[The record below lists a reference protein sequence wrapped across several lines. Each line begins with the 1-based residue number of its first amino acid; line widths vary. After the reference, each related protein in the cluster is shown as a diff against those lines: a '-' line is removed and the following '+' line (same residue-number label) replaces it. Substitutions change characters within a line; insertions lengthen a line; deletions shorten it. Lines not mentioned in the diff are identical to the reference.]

1 MLIVNLQVE
10 IIKIVKRPM
19 TWVLVAILAALI
31 VTLNVSMY
39 TTAIRSDFAENRP
52 AEVQEA
58 VWASLCWPTAFSDL
72 LESAAGHQ
80 LGGLVLAILVG
91 SVVAQE
97 YTWRS
102 VHLWLGRGL
111 SRMSFLG
118 SKFMALA
125 VVCLMFTLVPV
136 LIGGPLTAWFTVQ
149 RAGTLS
155 LSEVPAGGLVVGILR
170 TAYTILP
177 YIALMLL
184 VAVLTRSAAASI
196 GVGLAYALLA
206 EQILGELLALAGGF
220 WADLSRYL
228 PGGLAGALLRLN
240 RTAFGMESGIYGGGS
255 GQVLGPWAAATGVAL
270 YTAVFLGAALWAF
283 ARQDLTE

>member
-1 MLIVNLQVE
+1 MMVNLQIE
-10 IIKIVKRPM
+10 TIKIVRRPM
-19 TWVLVAILAALI
+19 TWVLMGVLAALT

-39 TTAIRSDFAENRP
+39 TTAIRPEFAETRP

-80 LGGLVLAILVG
+80 LGGLVLAILAG
-91 SVVAQE
+91 AVVAQE
-97 YTWRS
+97 YGWHS

-111 SRMSFLG
+111 SRVGFLG

-136 LIGGPLTAWFTVQ
+136 LVGGAMTAWFTAQ
-149 RAGTLS
+149 RTGGLNLS
-155 LSEVPAGGLVVGILR
+155 DLPAGPLILAILR

-177 YIALMLL
+177 YIALMVL
-184 VAVLTRSAAASI
+184 VAVLTRSAAASS
-196 GVGLAYALLA
+196 GVGLAYALLG
-206 EQILGELLALAGGF
+206 EQMLGELLALLGGF
-220 WADLSRYL
+220 WADLPRYL
-228 PGGLAGALLRLN
+228 PGGLADALLRLN
-240 RTAFGMESGIYGGGS
+240 RTAFGMETGIYGGGI
-255 GQVLGPWAAATGVAL
+255 GQVVEPWAAAGGVAL
-270 YTAVFLGAALWAF
+270 YTGILLSAALWAF